1 VKLLGRLFRRGTHPD
16 DAAIIA
22 RISKLESDLADARTF
37 PGRKRVIEAFEDEL
51 ASFQYAIAAM
61 QQLDK
66 DYGMDSSHHIKVLK
80 AFFQACR
87 AEIKAARDAISTD
100 LQTAMSGKEYLMDCI
115 SGTEE
120 HK

>member
-1 VKLLGRLFRRGTHPD
+1 MKLLSRLFRRGPSTE
-16 DAAIIA
+16 DATLIA

-61 QQLDK
+61 QQLDR
-66 DYGMDSSHHIKVLK
+66 DYGMDSSNHIRVLK

-87 AEIKAARDAISTD
+87 EEIKAARDALSTD
-100 LQTAMSGKEYLMDCI
+100 LQVAM

-120 HK
+120 YK

>member
-61 QQLDK
+61 QRLDK

>member
-1 VKLLGRLFRRGTHPD
+1 VKLPSLLFSRGTHPE
-16 DAAIIA
+16 DADLAS

-61 QQLDK
+61 QRLDK

-87 AEIKAARDAISTD
+87 EEIKAARDALSTD
-100 LQTAMSGKEYLMDCI
+100 LQAAMT
-115 SGTEE
+115 GTEE
-120 HK
+120 YK

>member
-1 VKLLGRLFRRGTHPD
+1 MKLLSRLFRRGTHPE
-16 DAAIIA
+16 DAELAS
-22 RISKLESDLADARTF
+22 RISKLESDLAEARTF
-37 PGRKRVIEAFEDEL
+37 QGRKRVIEAFEDEL

-80 AFFQACR
+80 DFFQACR
-87 AEIKAARDAISTD
+87 AEIKSSRGALSTD
-100 LQTAMSGKEYLMDCI
+100 LQVAM

-120 HK
+120 YK

>member
-1 VKLLGRLFRRGTHPD
+1 MKLLSRLFRRGPSTE
-16 DAAIIA
+16 DATLIA

-87 AEIKAARDAISTD
+87 AEIKSSRDALSTD
-100 LQTAMSGKEYLMDCI
+100 LRVAM

-120 HK
+120 YK

>member
-1 VKLLGRLFRRGTHPD
+1 MKLLSRLFRRGPSTE
-16 DAAIIA
+16 DATLIA

-61 QQLDK
+61 QQLDR
-66 DYGMDSSHHIKVLK
+66 DYGMDSSNHIRVLK

-87 AEIKAARDAISTD
+87 AEIKAARDALSTD
-100 LQTAMSGKEYLMDCI
+100 LQAAM

-120 HK
+120 YK

>member
-1 VKLLGRLFRRGTHPD
+1 MKLLGRLFRRGTHPD

-22 RISKLESDLADARTF
+22 RISKLESDLAEARTF

-87 AEIKAARDAISTD
+87 AEIKSSRDALSTD
-100 LQTAMSGKEYLMDCI
+100 LRVAM

-120 HK
+120 YK

>member
-1 VKLLGRLFRRGTHPD
+1 MKLLGRLFRRGTHPD
-16 DAAIIA
+16 EAELAS

-61 QQLDK
+61 QQLDR
-66 DYGMDSSHHIKVLK
+66 DYGMDSSNHIRVLK
-80 AFFQACR
+80 DFFQACR
-87 AEIKAARDAISTD
+87 AEIKAARDALSTD
-100 LQTAMSGKEYLMDCI
+100 LQAAM

-120 HK
+120 YK

>member
-1 VKLLGRLFRRGTHPD
+1 MKLLSRLFRRGPSTE
-16 DAAIIA
+16 DATLIA
-22 RISKLESDLADARTF
+22 RISKLESDLAEARTF

-61 QQLDK
+61 QQLDR
-66 DYGMDSSHHIKVLK
+66 DYGMDSSNHIRVLK

-87 AEIKAARDAISTD
+87 AEIKAARDALSTD
-100 LQTAMSGKEYLMDCI
+100 LQAAM

-120 HK
+120 YK

>member
-1 VKLLGRLFRRGTHPD
+1 MKLLSRLFRRGPSTE
-16 DAAIIA
+16 DATLIA

-87 AEIKAARDAISTD
+87 EEIKAARDALSTD
-100 LQTAMSGKEYLMDCI
+100 LQAAM

-120 HK
+120 YK

>member
-1 VKLLGRLFRRGTHPD
+1 MKLLGRLFRRGTHPD

-22 RISKLESDLADARTF
+22 RISKLESDLAEARTF